1 MSFLVVGYTCGIL
14 ALVLDLY
21 ERNELSLVNVMD
33 TALWPVRAVT
43 VVYNIVAPAVS
54 AVIGYIVDI
63 VNTAR
68 GK

>member
-1 MSFLVVGYTCGIL
+1 MSFILVGYVCGVL

-33 TALWPVRAVT
+33 DVLWPVRAGKVA
-43 VVYNIVAPAVS
+43 YNIVAPAIS